1 MKTARLARLYLLL
14 PLAFALAAPQAR
26 AFEVN
31 DFLQA
36 QGRDPGR
43 EVITPLAPVAPR
55 ERNLRGQNRAR
66 DAVRRGEILSLEEVA
81 RRVQGRYP
89 GRLLDVRLD
98 ESGRRPIYYLKMLT
112 RDGRVMNLAVDARTA
127 QVLGTTGR

>member
-1 MKTARLARLYLLL
+1 MKTAHIPILCLLLL
-14 PLAFALAAPQAR
+14 PAFALAAPPAH

-31 DFLQA
+31 DFRQV

-43 EVITPLAPVAPR
+43 ELVVPLAPVAPR
-55 ERNLRGQNRAR
+55 ERNLRGQSRAR

-98 ESGRRPIYYLKMLT
+98 ESGQRPVYYLKMLT

-127 QVLGTTGR
+127 QVLGAAGR